1 MADPAH
7 VANKEDLKALTDAN
21 KIVVLDFW
29 AEWCPPCKAI
39 GPLFSKLAK
48 EYAVPGQLAFGK
60 VDVDAAPEITQEFG
74 VTAMPSFLFL
84 VDGEPAA
91 VDIANIQAGGGL
103 VINGEN
109 KVQMIRGADP
119 RALTT
124 VISGLGETAKKAAE
138 GVSLPCDA
146 PGEVGMG

>member
-1 MADPAH
+1 MADPTHIAT
-7 VANKEDLKALTDAN
+7 KEDLKALTSAN

-39 GPLFSKLAK
+39 GPLFSKLAR

-60 VDVDAAPEITQEFG
+60 VDVDEVPDITQEFG

-91 VDIANIQAGGGL
+91 VDIANVGAGGGL
-103 VINGEN
+103 VINGDN

-124 VISGLGETAKKAAE
+124 VISGLGEAAKKAAE
-138 GVSLPCDA
+138 NTA
-146 PGEVGMG
+146 